1 MVSLDMLRAEQLGE
15 AVTRSKI
22 VLSGEERGELERRI
36 NATTVAVRD
45 RQRAEIV
52 VLSAAGMSQ
61 HQIAARVGVSRVTVN
76 LWCQRFLA
84 NRLAGL
90 EDAAGRGRKPSV
102 PLEAVRV
109 VLDKVVTPPATLGRW
124 SCRTMARRAGVSKAT
139 VQRLWAA
146 NDIKPHLTRTFK
158 LSKDKQFEKKF
169 WDVIGLYLNPP
180 EKALI
185 LCCDEKS
192 QCQALE
198 RTQPG
203 LPLGVGHIKTKT
215 HDYFRHGTLTLFAAL
230 NYLDGK
236 LITRIAKRHRHQEWL
251 AFLKTIDHETP
262 STLDIH
268 LIADNYATHKHAEVK
283 RWLAKHPR
291 FHMHFTPTSSSWL
304 NLVERF
310 FRDLTDFITAQS
322 FASVGKLSDAI
333 IAFLA
338 ERNKNAKRYV
348 WHAKGE
354 DILRK
359 IEAARQAMAAMRPL
373 SVKLFIRQCTSFMSC
388 GSAPPVRD

>member
-52 VLSAAGMSQ
+52 VLSAAGISQ

-124 SCRTMARRAGVSKAT
+124 SCRTMAVMAGVSKAT

-354 DILRK
+354 DMLRK
-359 IEAARQAMAAMRPL
+359 IKAARQATVRNEA
-373 SVKLFIRQCTSFMSC
+373 
-388 GSAPPVRD
+388 SAC